1 MRLLLTLLT
10 LLTATT
16 IRAQIPQLLSQ
27 MIEKYPSASRRVWY
41 YYNRSDGSQYD
52 RIYFSALRRNINA
65 TDLSR
70 LTDSYLSEFNRTDFS
85 KATGTLYRS
94 PDSTSVTIK
103 GAEVFTFDLGP
114 KELSAE
120 WGHETKG
127 SRKWTKPDFRPLTEA
142 FALISKTHRSKNTNV
157 SYTGFP
163 PGIRF
168 TFHRGQGKGLTK
180 GVRTTLYNVSP
191 SDYEKLRR
199 LMLNFIGKPV
209 PVTVFDYPEYTM
221 VKSESTPDFY
231 AVGYNPT
238 TKVLNFLHAT
248 VENEICI
255 PQNWQTLDHLH

>member
-1 MRLLLTLLT
+1 MRLFLTLLT
-10 LLTATT
+10 LLASTT
-16 IRAQIPQLLSQ
+16 LSAQIPQMLSQ
-27 MIEKYPSASRRVWY
+27 MIEKYPSAYRRVWY
-41 YYNRSDGSQYD
+41 YYNHFDGSQYD
-52 RIYFSALRRNINA
+52 RIQFSALRNNTNA
-65 TDLSR
+65 ADVAK
-70 LTDSYLSEFNRTDFS
+70 LTESFLSEFECTNFS

-120 WGHETKG
+120 WGRVTIG
-127 SRKWTKPDFRPLTEA
+127 SRKWTAPDFRPLTEA
-142 FALISKTHRSKNTNV
+142 FALISKNHKSKKTKV
-157 SYTGFP
+157 SYTGCP
-163 PGIRF
+163 PGVRF

-191 SDYEKLRR
+191 SDYGKLRR

-209 PVTVFDYPEYTM
+209 PVTVFDYPDHTM
-221 VKSESTPDFY
+221 VKSESTLDFY

-255 PQNWQTLDHLH
+255 PYSWQTLDHLP